1 MPTVRLS
8 EKTYKMLIRRQAEL
22 MKKTGRRV
30 TIDEVICE
38 CLKSISSRTR
48 KPIAERRE
56 VGE

>member
-8 EKTYKMLIRRQAEL
+8 EKTYKMLIRRQAEQ

-30 TIDEVICE
+30 TIDEVIRE
-38 CLKSISSRTR
+38 CLKSISPGTR